1 MRRRGRGEGKEGVMD
16 VGKGMKPNIFRIG
29 GEGRGTGR
37 SMKVFNY
44 LFRIN
49 RGTHYPV
56 NSGIGRQAK

>member
-49 RGTHYPV
+49 RGT
-56 NSGIGRQAK
+56 Q